1 MRCEIKVF
9 PFIFKGFLINKPY
22 PQLIKQI
29 RLPYNEKQYICRLFM
44 TRKHNYI
51 LPAIFLCMALFSCKP
66 KEHVYDSTSSKKEK
80 EKRFSLTIGKY
91 NRLLKN
97 GDIETKYAAAIK
109 YFEKENY
116 TKALTLFEELATV
129 YKGTAKAEEVN
140 YYFAYCNYNL
150 EDYIIAGYQFRNFV
164 KNFPN
169 SKHTEECAYMNAFC
183 FYLNSPPYS
192 LDQTDTRLA
201 IKEFQR
207 FTTQYPKSERIDK
220 CNELLDI
227 LRGKLE
233 RKASENAMLY
243 YAMEDYRASAY
254 AFANYVKE
262 FPSSKNTEYYNYLSV
277 RSFYLMAVNSIDK
290 KKEERF
296 KATVESY
303 LKFIE
308 TYPNSVYLKEAET
321 LYTSALKNLEKY
333 TNKQS

>member
-1 MRCEIKVF
+1 M
-9 PFIFKGFLINKPY
+9 
-22 PQLIKQI
+22 I
-29 RLPYNEKQYICRLFM
+29 RKS
-44 TRKHNYI
+44 NYI
-51 LPAIFLCMALFSCKP
+51 FLSVCFSAMLFSCKP

-80 EKRFSLTIGKY
+80 EKHFTLTMGKF
-91 NRLLKN
+91 NRLLKH
-97 GDIETKYAAAIK
+97 GDIDTKYAAAIK

-116 TKALTLFEELATV
+116 TKALTLFEELVTV

-140 YYFAYCNYNL
+140 YYYAYCNYNL

-169 SKHTEECAYMNAFC
+169 SIHAEECAYMNAYC
-183 FYLNSPPYS
+183 FFLNSPPYS

-207 FTTQYPKSERIDK
+207 FTTQYPKSERIEK

-233 RKASENAMLY
+233 RKASEIAMLY
-243 YAMEDYRASAY
+243 YVMGDYRASAA
-254 AFANYVKE
+254 AFANFVKD
-262 FPSSKNTEYYNYLSV
+262 FPSSKNAEYYSFLSL
-277 RSFYLMAVNSIDK
+277 RSFYLMATNSIET

-296 KATVESY
+296 KLTVESY

-308 TYPNSVYLKEAET
+308 TYPNSTHLKDAET
-321 LYTSALKNLEKY
+321 IYSSSVKNLDKY
-333 TNKQS
+333 TTKQS

>member
-1 MRCEIKVF
+1 MIK
-9 PFIFKGFLINKPY
+9 KHPY
-22 PQLIKQI
+22 IVLVS
-29 RLPYNEKQYICRLFM
+29 LC
-44 TRKHNYI
+44 
-51 LPAIFLCMALFSCKP
+51 CMALFSCKP
-66 KEHVYDSTSSKKEK
+66 KEHVYDSTTTKKQK
-80 EKRFSLTIGKY
+80 DKRFTLTMGKY
-91 NRLLKN
+91 NRLLKT
-97 GDIETKYAAAIK
+97 GTTDEKYAAAIK

-116 TKALTLFEELATV
+116 TKALTLFEEMVTV

-207 FTTQYPKSERIDK
+207 FTTQYPKSERIEK

-233 RKASENAMLY
+233 RKSSENAMLY
-243 YAMEDYRASAY
+243 YNMGDYRASAA
-254 AFANYVKE
+254 AFANHVKD
-262 FPSSKNTEYYNYLSV
+262 FPSSKDAEYYSYLSL
-277 RSFYLMAVNSIDK
+277 RSYYLMAMNSIEQ
-290 KKEERF
+290 KKEDRF
-296 KATVESY
+296 KITAETY

-308 TYPNSVYLKEAET
+308 TYPNSTYLKEAEL
-321 LYTSALKNLEKY
+321 LYTHTLKNLEKY
-333 TNKQS
+333 NTKQS

>member
-1 MRCEIKVF
+1 MKNCIFADYFMIK
-9 PFIFKGFLINKPY
+9 
-22 PQLIKQI
+22 
-29 RLPYNEKQYICRLFM
+29 R
-44 TRKHNYI
+44 HNSI
-51 LPAIFLCMALFSCKP
+51 LVVSFCCMVLFSCKP
-66 KEHVYDSTSSKKEK
+66 KEHVYDSTSTQKQK
-80 EKRFSLTIGKY
+80 EKRFTLTVGKF

-97 GDIETKYAAAIK
+97 GDIDTKYAAAIK

-116 TKALTLFEELATV
+116 TKALTLLEELVTV

-207 FTTQYPKSERIDK
+207 FTTQYPNSERIEK

-233 RKASENAMLY
+233 RKSSENAMLY
-243 YAMEDYRASAY
+243 YVMGDYRASA
-254 AFANYVKE
+254 ASFANHVKD
-262 FPSSKNTEYYNYLSV
+262 FPSSKNAEYYSYLSL
-277 RSFYLMAVNSIDK
+277 RSFYLMAINSIES

-296 KATVESY
+296 KTTVDSY

-308 TYPNSVYLKEAET
+308 TYPNSTYLKDAEAV
-321 LYTSALKNLEKY
+321 YSNALKNLEKY
-333 TNKQS
+333 TTKQS

>member
-1 MRCEIKVF
+1 
-9 PFIFKGFLINKPY
+9 
-22 PQLIKQI
+22 
-29 RLPYNEKQYICRLFM
+29 
-44 TRKHNYI
+44 
-51 LPAIFLCMALFSCKP
+51 MALFSCKP
-66 KEHVYDSTSSKKEK
+66 KEHVYDSTSSKKQK
-80 EKRFSLTIGKY
+80 EKHFSLTMGKF

-97 GDIETKYAAAIK
+97 GDMETKYAAAIN
-109 YFEKENY
+109 YFQKENY
-116 TKALTLFEELATV
+116 TKALTLLEELVTV
-129 YKGTAKAEEVN
+129 YKGTAKAEEAN

-150 EDYIIAGYQFRNFV
+150 DDYIIAGYQFRNFV

-169 SKHTEECAYMNAFC
+169 SVHAEECAYMNAYC

-207 FTTQYPKSERIDK
+207 FTIQYPKSERIEK
-220 CNELLDI
+220 CNQLLDI

-243 YAMEDYRASAY
+243 YVMGDYRASAA
-254 AFANYVKE
+254 AFANYVKD
-262 FPSSKNTEYYNYLSV
+262 FPSSTNTEYYSFLAV
-277 RSFYLMAVNSIDK
+277 RSTYLMAVNSIDR

-296 KATVESY
+296 KAAVDSY

-308 TYPNSVYLKEAET
+308 TYPNSTYLKEAET
-321 LYTSALKNLEKY
+321 VYAGALKSLEKY

>member
-1 MRCEIKVF
+1 
-9 PFIFKGFLINKPY
+9 
-22 PQLIKQI
+22 
-29 RLPYNEKQYICRLFM
+29 M

-51 LPAIFLCMALFSCKP
+51 VLFALSCMVLFSCKP
-66 KEHVYDSTSSKKEK
+66 KEHVYDSTTSKKEK
-80 EKRFSLTIGKY
+80 EKRFSFTVGKF
-91 NRLLKN
+91 NRLLKH
-97 GDIETKYAAAIK
+97 GDMETKYAAAIK

-116 TKALTLFEELATV
+116 TKALTLFEELVTV

-140 YYFAYCNYNL
+140 YYYAYCNYNL
-150 EDYIIAGYQFRNFV
+150 DDYIIAGYQFRNFV

-169 SKHTEECAYMNAFC
+169 SVHVEECAYMNAYC
-183 FYLNSPPYS
+183 FFLNSPPYS

-207 FTTQYPKSERIDK
+207 FTTQYPKSERIEK

-243 YAMEDYRASAY
+243 FVMGDYRASAA
-254 AFANYVKE
+254 AFANYVKD
-262 FPSSKNTEYYNYLSV
+262 FPSSKNAEYYSFLSL
-277 RSFYLMAVNSIDK
+277 RSFYLMAENSIEK

-296 KATVESY
+296 KQTVESY

-308 TYPNSVYLKEAET
+308 TYPNSIHLKEAAD
-321 LYTSALKNLEKY
+321 LYSGSLKNLEKY
-333 TNKQS
+333 TTKQL